1 LLSELPEDASPA
13 ARADAAAEHEASDQL
28 TRSTTAL
35 LAGGVLMA
43 SIAGVALIFV
53 RSEVDTEMVA
63 LPMAIPVTIVAAAV
77 VIRRMK

>member
-1 LLSELPEDASPA
+1 
-13 ARADAAAEHEASDQL
+13 
-28 TRSTTAL
+28 
-35 LAGGVLMA
+35 MA

-63 LPMAIPVTIVAAAV
+63 LTMAIPVTIVAAAV